1 MPNAETSLA
10 STVDSEPIN
19 LRAWFVL
26 FVAWMGGLAIAA
38 RWGLQS
44 DESESHLRLAVW
56 LLATYAFYLSLCCAF
71 IPLPTTWI
79 VLLAASD
86 WIAAQIG
93 IPDHHFERIVV
104 VATVGAA
111 ATGMANLNEYH
122 LITFLLKYRNVARIR
137 ETRLYQ
143 KASRWFETD
152 PFKVLVAVSLIPI
165 PIDVVRW
172 LAITDRYP
180 RDRYF
185 LAYFIGRWIRYAGL
199 AVAAISLALK
209 PWHIL
214 AIQCLL
220 GLAAL
225 AKIVPGII
233 RHSRAPAA
241 QTTADPR
248 TIPVEPAIVGGTT
261 QD

>member
-1 MPNAETSLA
+1 MSMEAATATLKPQP
-10 STVDSEPIN
+10 EPIN

-26 FVAWMGGLAIAA
+26 FITWMTGLAVAA
-38 RWGLQS
+38 LWGLDADGGQ
-44 DESESHLRLAVW
+44 SHLRLAVW
-56 LLATYAFYLSLCCAF
+56 LLSTYAFYLSLCCAF

-79 VLLAASD
+79 VLLTASD
-86 WIAAQIG
+86 WIAAQLG
-93 IPDHHFERIVV
+93 VTGHRPERVII
-104 VATVGAA
+104 VATVGAF

-122 LITFLLKYRNVARIR
+122 LITFLLKYRGIARVR

-165 PIDVVRW
+165 PVDVVRW

-180 RDRYF
+180 RERYYI
-185 LAYFIGRWIRYAGL
+185 AYFIGRWIRYAGL
-199 AVAAISLALK
+199 ALAAISLSLK

-225 AKIVPGII
+225 AKILPGII
-233 RHSRAPAA
+233 RHSRADA
-241 QTTADPR
+241 QNTPDPR
-248 TIPVEPAIVGGTT
+248 TIPGDPAVVGGS
-261 QD
+261 QEV

>member
-1 MPNAETSLA
+1 MQTPGTSV
-10 STVDSEPIN
+10 TTNIEPEPIN
-19 LRAWFVL
+19 LRAWFVI
-26 FVAWMGGLAIAA
+26 FVVWMGGLALAA
-38 RWGLQS
+38 RWGLQT
-44 DESESHLRLAVW
+44 EGAESHLRLAVW

-79 VLLAASD
+79 VLLTASD
-86 WIAAQIG
+86 WIAAQLG
-93 IPDHHFERIVV
+93 ITGHRPERVFI
-104 VATVGAA
+104 VATVGAL

-122 LITFLLKYRNVARIR
+122 VITFFLKYRKISRIR
-137 ETRLYQ
+137 DTRLYQ
-143 KASRWFETD
+143 KASSWFESD

-165 PIDVVRW
+165 PVDVVRW

-180 RDRYF
+180 RDRYY

-199 AVAAISLALK
+199 ALAAISLALK

-233 RHSRAPAA
+233 RHTRAPNA
-241 QTTADPR
+241 QTVVDPR
-248 TIPVEPAIVGGTT
+248 TIPGEPAVLGGTA